1 MKNLDYGKLLFEY
14 GNVLV
19 LMVLCAVVSFVTME
33 EQSPRSEAAAERLA
47 ETIAGNNPPD
57 ATVAILV
64 RSGEGAE
71 KFSGNLETALTNA
84 GLTVTTNV
92 IGNPTAAR
100 AVLESQAAPLAAIAA
115 DEHMI
120 VFCNELLPKLAGE
133 SPHLAKTA
141 AYQPIKHKWPNF
153 LKRDNLLN
161 VLKQISIVAIIAI
174 GMTMVIITAG
184 IDLSVG
190 SLIAFSGVITALTIQ
205 QLGGGDPSLTQF
217 LLGSAAG
224 ILACAAIGF
233 GTGGLV
239 KIGRAHV

>member
-1 MKNLDYGKLLFEY
+1 MKDLDYGKLLSDY

-19 LMVLCAVVSFVTME
+19 LLILCLFVSFVTLE

-47 ETIAGNNPPD
+47 KQIASKNSPGAN
-57 ATVAILV
+57 VAILV

-71 KFSGNLETALTNA
+71 KFSKTLETALADA

-92 IGNPTAAR
+92 VGNPAAAR
-100 AVLESQAAPLAAIAA
+100 AALESQDAPLPAIAA

-120 VFCNELLPKLAGE
+120 VFCREQLSKLAGE
-133 SPHLAKTA
+133 FPQLAKTA

-224 ILACAAIGF
+224 ILPAPPSASAPAA
-233 GTGGLV
+233 
-239 KIGRAHV
+239 

>member
-1 MKNLDYGKLLFEY
+1 
-14 GNVLV
+14 
-19 LMVLCAVVSFVTME
+19 ME

-57 ATVAILV
+57 ATVAILI

-120 VFCNELLPKLAGE
+120 VFCNELLPKLAGNIRT
-133 SPHLAKTA
+133 SPRPPRINPSNTNGRISSNGTTCSTCSNKFPSSPSSPLA
-141 AYQPIKHKWPNF
+141 
-153 LKRDNLLN
+153 
-161 VLKQISIVAIIAI
+161 
-174 GMTMVIITAG
+174 
-184 IDLSVG
+184 
-190 SLIAFSGVITALTIQ
+190 
-205 QLGGGDPSLTQF
+205 
-217 LLGSAAG
+217 
-224 ILACAAIGF
+224 
-233 GTGGLV
+233 
-239 KIGRAHV
+239 